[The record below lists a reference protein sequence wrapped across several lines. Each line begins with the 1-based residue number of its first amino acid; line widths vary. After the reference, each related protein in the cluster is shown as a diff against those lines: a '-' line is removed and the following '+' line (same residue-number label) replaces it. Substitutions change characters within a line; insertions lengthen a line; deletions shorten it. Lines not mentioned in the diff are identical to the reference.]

1 MVLKEEIIEILK
13 NYLDPEL
20 GIDVWTLGFVR
31 KLDFNKKKQELKLL
45 MTLTSPMCPM
55 CSVMGDELKKKLMEL
70 GLKKVS
76 VEFTFDPPWEPPKEV
91 REMLGM

>member
-1 MVLKEEIIEILK
+1 MVFKEEIIEILK
-13 NYLDPEL
+13 NYLDPEI

-31 KLDFNKKKQELKLL
+31 QLDFDEKKQAVNLV

-55 CSVMGDELKKKLMEL
+55 GSQMTAELEKKFRDL
-70 GLKKVS
+70 GAKDVKISL
-76 VEFTFDPPWEPPKEV
+76 TFDPPWEPPAIV

>member
-1 MVLKEEIIEILK
+1 MVSKEEILEVLK

-31 KLDFNKKKQELKLL
+31 KLTFDRKRQSLKLL

-55 CSVMGDELKKKLMEL
+55 CSVMGTELEAKLLAL
-70 GLKKVS
+70 GLKKVDI
-76 VEFTFDPPWEPPKEV
+76 EFTFDPPWKPSKQV